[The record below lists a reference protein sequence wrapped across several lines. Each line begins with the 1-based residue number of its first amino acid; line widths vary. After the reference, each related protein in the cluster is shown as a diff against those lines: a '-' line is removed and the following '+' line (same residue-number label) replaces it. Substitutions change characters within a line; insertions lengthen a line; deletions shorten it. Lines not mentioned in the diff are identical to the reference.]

1 MQSELIEFF
10 RFNKLANGML
20 RKGDRY
26 LLARGNAPVREIK
39 ITIDH
44 VEFIRRLERLRYA
57 SQVDEEQRKQALDE
71 LSGTVTSMLGFG
83 KKPVSAQQVDLVTN
97 AAELSALPF
106 ELAVD
111 AGGSPIFAVP
121 GQPLVLTR
129 RIRRESHGERPAW
142 WSKPQVLFAFAS
154 PPGAGPKVP
163 HNEHLDALKAAL
175 KPWIEPLAGFPQ
187 AVEDERSV
195 LHTVPNAS
203 LKAIRQACSKA
214 NKEERPFTHLHLLA
228 HGCAIGQDLERR
240 FGLAMHDDTD
250 TSKMVK
256 VAPEQLRRKLAP
268 FAEDLVVVTL
278 AACDGGNQ
286 ANSIAG
292 GGSIAHE
299 LHSSG
304 IPVVVASQFPLTFEG
319 STAFTR
325 VFYQD
330 VLAGHDIRDALYTTR
345 SALYQHADVG
355 HDWASLVAYVQ
366 LPEDYDDR
374 LVEVAL
380 QAEMASLNTAQLWS
394 DHLTVHQVR
403 DPAAFEDVA
412 GRLQSRIANLKGF
425 LDQHEEQTAGR
436 ARNEN
441 LGLLGSAEKRLA
453 ELYFHR
459 ARLGDD
465 TAEWMHQAEQALQL
479 ARSWYEK
486 SFVGNLS
493 HHWTGVQ
500 ALSLEAVLTGGISR
514 VGQWYAAVEAAETDS
529 QREGEVWALGS
540 LAELYLLAPLA
551 GQGSRLDD
559 AGRQLDELAGRVH
572 RARLKPFPVQSTKRQ
587 LERYVQWWTKENGYF
602 GGSPD
607 LAGEAGRLRE
617 VLSRASKR
625 MPPRSS

>member
-10 RFNKLANGML
+10 RFNRQTKGML

-26 LLARGNAPVREIK
+26 LLARGNAPAREVR

-44 VEFIRRLERLRYA
+44 DDFMERLERLRYA
-57 SQVDEEQRKQALDE
+57 SQTNEAERRQALDE
-71 LSGTVTSMLGFG
+71 LSGIVTGMLGFG
-83 KKPVSAQQVDLVTN
+83 KKPVSAGQIDLVTN

-106 ELAVD
+106 ELATGAD
-111 AGGSPIFAVP
+111 GRPIFVLP
-121 GQPLVLTR
+121 DQPLVLTR
-129 RIRRESHGERPAW
+129 RVRRETHGERPAW
-142 WSKPQVLFAFAS
+142 WSKPRVLFAYAS

-163 HNEHLDALKAAL
+163 SDDHLDALRAAL
-175 KPWIEPLAGFPQ
+175 RPWIEPLAGFEH
-187 AVEDERSV
+187 AVPDERSV
-195 LHTVPNAS
+195 LQILPRAS
-203 LKAIRQACSKA
+203 LKAIRLACSKA
-214 NKEERPFTHLHLLA
+214 IKEERPFTHLHLLA
-228 HGCAIGQDLERR
+228 HGCAIGQGFKRR
-240 FGLAMHDDTD
+240 FGLALHTD
-250 TSKMVK
+250 ADASTMTA
-256 VAPEQLRRKLAP
+256 VAPEQLSRRLAP
-268 FAEDLVVVTL
+268 IAGDLVVVTL

-319 STAFTR
+319 SAVFTR
-325 VFYQD
+325 EFYRD
-330 VLAGHDIRDALYTTR
+330 ILAGHDVRDALYATR
-345 SALYQHADVG
+345 SALYQQAELG
-355 HDWASLVAYVQ
+355 HDWASLIAYVQ

-374 LVEVAL
+374 LVAVGL

-394 DHLTVHQVR
+394 DHLTVNHVS
-403 DPAAFEDVA
+403 DPAAFEEVA
-412 GRLQSRIANLKGF
+412 KRLRSRIDNLDHFQSR
-425 LDQHEEQTAGR
+425 HREQTAGR
-436 ARNEN
+436 VRNEN

-459 ARLGDD
+459 AQLGDGQAD
-465 TAEWMHQAEQALQL
+465 WIRQAERALRL
-479 ARSWYEK
+479 ARSWYERG
-486 SFVGNLS
+486 FVGNLS

-500 ALSLEAVLTGGISR
+500 ALSLEAVLTGGIGR
-514 VGQWYAAVEAAETDS
+514 VGRWYAAVEAAETDS
-529 QREGEVWALGS
+529 QREGELWALGS

-559 AGRQLDELAGRVH
+559 AGRQLDELARRMY
-572 RARLKPFPVQSTKRQ
+572 RAGPDRFPAQSTKRQ

-607 LAGEAGRLRE
+607 LAGEASQLLE

-625 MPPRSS
+625 P